1 MLAEKTSIEEFERWL
16 SRHESERLEFK
27 RAENSYSKDKD
38 LPDYCAAIANEGG
51 GKLILGVT
59 NDRAIVGTK
68 AFTDSH
74 NRLSN
79 DLLEKLGIRVD
90 VEELNHPAGRILIFH
105 IPSHP
110 LGEPVRSTGKYAY
123 PMRAGES
130 IVEMDPGTLRKILTE
145 GEPDFSAKIVP
156 GFSISDIDETAIDNF
171 RKRWAQKQNR
181 AEYSGYDIGKTLLAI
196 GLINDNG
203 LTYAALVLFGKK
215 ESIDRLLPGS
225 EIIFEWRHD
234 AGKTP
239 HDFRKNWREPFF
251 KVYDDIWETIN
262 ARNIR
267 FPYQDG
273 LFQLEVFAYSEKPV
287 REALLN
293 AVAHRDYT
301 INSQSVFMRVSPDSF
316 SIESPGG
323 FPRGITVENI
333 LTKSVWRNRLIAE
346 VFEKAGLVERSG
358 QGMDDIFRKTIS
370 EGKGVPDF
378 SGTDAYGVKL
388 NIPAKIKDMN
398 FILFLEKVAG
408 EEQVSLTF
416 EEIYEL
422 ERIRR
427 NQKVST
433 PEFKERFLSL
443 NLIEKVGK
451 TRDAKYILSHNYYKH
466 EGKTGKY
473 TRLTG
478 VTRDMQKEFILRHLK
493 KNRKGTL
500 VEFQDIFSGQ
510 GVKPMDISNML
521 RELRREGLIEHQG
534 AKKTGFWILSDK
546 GK

>member
-1 MLAEKTSIEEFERWL
+1 MAEKTSIEEFERWL

-234 AGKTP
+234 ADKTT

-262 ARNIR
+262 ARNTR

-301 INSQSVFMRVSPDSF
+301 INSQSIFMHVSPDSF

-398 FILFLEKVAG
+398 FILFLEKVSG

-493 KNRKGTL
+493 KNQKGTL